1 MAHNKCSMIVCF
13 KKKKLLINLILV
25 NISHLAKYVL
35 EDEGE

>member
-13 KKKKLLINLILV
+13 KKKLLINLILV